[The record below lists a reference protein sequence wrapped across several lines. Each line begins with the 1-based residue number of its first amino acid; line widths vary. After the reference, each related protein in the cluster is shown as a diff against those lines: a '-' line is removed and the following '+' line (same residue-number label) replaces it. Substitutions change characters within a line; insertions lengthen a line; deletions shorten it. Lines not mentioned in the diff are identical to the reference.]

1 MAQSDMSTESECRAT
16 TALALGL
23 SASEGQM
30 SLEEQV
36 ARSFERWRDP
46 IYRYLMGAGAAP
58 NEAEDITQE
67 AFFRLFRTLLSGQN
81 VQNVRHWLFRVA
93 HNLLVDRSRQVEPLS
108 TTLPMIAQEAEERP
122 DPRPTPDEILMDS
135 ERSAQVHRAFKTL
148 TAMQRNC
155 LNLRTEGF
163 RHREIAEILGLS
175 MPSVADA
182 LRRAITRLSRE
193 QNE

>member
-1 MAQSDMSTESECRAT
+1 
-16 TALALGL
+16 
-23 SASEGQM
+23 M

-46 IYRYLMGAGAAP
+46 IYRNLMGAGAAP

-81 VQNVRHWLFRVA
+81 VQNAHHWLFRVA
-93 HNLLVDRSRQVEPLS
+93 HNLLVDRGRQVEPLS
-108 TTLPMIAQEAEERP
+108 TTLPTVAQEAEERP

-135 ERSAQVHRAFKTL
+135 ERSAQVHRALKTL
-148 TAMQRNC
+148 TATQRNC

-175 MPSVADA
+175 MSSVADA

>member
-1 MAQSDMSTESECRAT
+1 MAQSDMSTESDFRMA

-23 SASEGQM
+23 SASEEQM

-36 ARSFERWRDP
+36 ARSFERWRHA
-46 IYRYLMGAGAAP
+46 IYRYLTSAGATP

-67 AFFRLFRTLLSGQN
+67 AFFRLFRTLLSGKRIEN
-81 VQNVRHWLFRVA
+81 AHHWLFRVA
-93 HNLLVDRSRQVEPLS
+93 QNLLVDRGRHIELLS
-108 TTLPMIAQEAEERP
+108 TALPEVAQEADKKP
-122 DPRPTPDEILMDS
+122 DPHPTPEEILMDS
-135 ERSAQVHRAFKTL
+135 ERSVQVHRAVQTL
-148 TAMQRNC
+148 TANQRNC
-155 LNLRTEGF
+155 LNLRAEGF

-175 MPSVADA
+175 MSSVADA